1 MPDKRFTFT
10 GQGQIEDDD
19 EEEKGTP
26 GRPNAWWAE
35 HKGDVKESAAAAATY
50 DGAFT
55 GVRQGTHGGEAH
67 VYHATGSL
75 TYCWCGLPLDHD
87 WPGKDQGRKHPREEA
102 TVTTGATSGTQQRI
116 ERRQL
121 RAYNDDLVD
130 VIVEAVN
137 GYHARYR
144 MQKNG
149 IVLFPPDGTT
159 GITLNAR
166 ASARQVKNARLWFLR
181 HCVGVNEDGAATNPL
196 VADPEVLREDHEI
209 RVEKLVKDNRAEGR
223 EALEKLKADEIQT
236 PQVQST
242 EPEPQEPEHEEP
254 WVLYVHQD
262 GETSEFF
269 ETNGTII
276 RCKVC
281 DGTPDA
287 YETENARGLGGHI
300 RTKHRDTTD
309 LHSPEARAKATESK
323 RLNRLTA
330 EVRESIER
338 MGKAIG
344 YTAPVDTRQ
353 IEALQVEVAALRKR
367 AEDAEAKLALI
378 REASG
383 L

>member
-10 GQGQIEDDD
+10 GEGRIEDDE

-35 HKGDVKESAAAAATY
+35 HKGDVEDAAGRAATF
-50 DGAFT
+50 DGAVR
-55 GVRQGTHGGEAH
+55 GVSQGPHGGQQTVKPEDT
-67 VYHATGSL
+67 TGSL
-75 TYCWCGLPLDHD
+75 TYCWCGLPFDHD

-102 TVTTGATSGTQQRI
+102 TVTQAGATSEQRI

-166 ASARQVKNARLWFLR
+166 ASARQVKSARLWFLR
-181 HCVGVNEDGAATNPL
+181 HCVGVGEDGEPTNPL
-196 VADPEVLREDHEI
+196 VKDATVLAEDHEI
-209 RVEKLVKDNRAEGR
+209 RSAKLGEDLRATAQAELDEMR
-223 EALEKLKADEIQT
+223 EAAPETSVTDVA
-236 PQVQST
+236 PQG
-242 EPEPQEPEHEEP
+242 EEP
-254 WVLYVHQD
+254 WVVYVGSD
-262 GETSEFF
+262 GAPSEYM

-281 DGTPDA
+281 KGTDDA
-287 YETENARGLGGHI
+287 YETDNARGLGGHI
-300 RTKHRDTTD
+300 RIKHRDVTNMYD
-309 LHSPEARAKATESK
+309 ADARAKALESR

-330 EVRESIER
+330 QVREAVENL
-338 MGKAIG
+338 GKAIG
-344 YTAPVDTRQ
+344 YEPPAPPVDTSQ
-353 IEALQVEVAALRKR
+353 IEALKAENAALLKR
-367 AEDAEAKLALI
+367 AEEAEARIALM
-378 REASG
+378 REAMG
-383 L
+383 A